1 MTAGI
6 FTTTVTTITQWLS
19 QPEFYLEALKRQ
31 PFILTLVGHLLRK
44 TSIQKKINRLNN
56 ELFVCCL
63 NAGFSHLL
71 VGTPKRE
78 P

>member
-31 PFILTLVGHLLRK
+31 PFILTLVGHLLWK
-44 TSIQKKINRLNN
+44 TSIQKKKSVEQRTL
-56 ELFVCCL
+56 CL
-63 NAGFSHLL
+63 LS
-71 VGTPKRE
+71 
-78 P
+78 

>member
-44 TSIQKKINRLNN
+44 TSIQKKNKSVEQRTL
-56 ELFVCCL
+56 CL
-63 NAGFSHLL
+63 LS
-71 VGTPKRE
+71 
-78 P
+78 